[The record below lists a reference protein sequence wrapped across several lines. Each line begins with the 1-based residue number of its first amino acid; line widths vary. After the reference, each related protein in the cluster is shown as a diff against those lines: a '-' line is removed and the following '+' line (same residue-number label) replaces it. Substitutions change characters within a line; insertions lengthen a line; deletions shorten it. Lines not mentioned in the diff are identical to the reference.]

1 MNKLDQ
7 LREMSDVVADTG
19 DIQAIAKYRP
29 VDATTNPSLILK
41 AMESNQYSELLES
54 TLSWAGDLEL
64 PEQELLNVTADRLTT
79 AIGAEI
85 LNIIPGRVSTEV
97 DARLSF
103 DTEATLHRARRLID
117 FYDDMDIPRNRVL
130 IKMASTWE
138 GIRAAETLQSE
149 GIDCNLTLLFS
160 PVQAVA
166 AAEAGS
172 FLISPF
178 VGRIYDWYCRER
190 GVDHIEPAEDPGVQS
205 VRTIYALFK
214 QRQYDTVVMGASFRN
229 TGQIEALS
237 GCDRLTIAP
246 GLLAKLEEDQSKLE
260 RQLPRADAISI
271 GDDYDCSDQGGFRL
285 KLNADP
291 MATEKLGE
299 GIRLFVRDQVKLEK
313 IIAER
318 LISNPAS

>member
-7 LREMSDVVADTG
+7 LRQMSDVVADTG
-19 DIQAIAKYRP
+19 DIQAIGKYKP

-41 AMESNQYSELLES
+41 AMESNQYPDLLDS
-54 TLSWAGDLEL
+54 TLNWARSLEL
-64 PEQELLNVTADRLTT
+64 PKQEHLNVTTDRLIT

-85 LNIIPGRVSTEV
+85 VKIIPGRISTEV

-103 DTEATLHRARRLID
+103 NTKATLNRARRLVG
-117 FYDDMDIPRNRVL
+117 FYDDMGISRDRVL

-138 GIRAAETLQSE
+138 GIRAAEVLQTE
-149 GIDCNLTLLFS
+149 GVDCNLTLLFS

-190 GVDHIEPAEDPGVQS
+190 SVDHIEAQEDPGVES

-214 QRQYDTVVMGASFRN
+214 QRGYETVVMGASFRN

-237 GCDRLTIAP
+237 GCDRLTISP
-246 GLLAKLEEDQSKLE
+246 SLLAKLEQDEGKLDQ
-260 RQLPRADAISI
+260 QLPNSAAAPV
-271 GDDYDCSDQGGFRL
+271 GDDHDCPDESSFRL
-285 KLNADP
+285 QLNADA
-291 MATEKLGE
+291 MATEKLAE
-299 GIRLFVRDQVKLEK
+299 GIRLFIRDQIKLEN
-313 IIAER
+313 IMAET
-318 LISNPAS
+318 LFN

>member
-7 LREMSDVVADTG
+7 LRQMSDVVADTG
-19 DIQAIAKYRP
+19 DIQAISKYKP

-41 AMESNQYSELLES
+41 AMESNQYPDLLDS
-54 TLSWAGDLEL
+54 TLSWAHKLEIPRDEIL
-64 PEQELLNVTADRLTT
+64 GITTDRLIT

-85 LNIIPGRVSTEV
+85 VKIIPGRISTEV

-103 DTEATLHRARRLID
+103 DTEATLRRARRLIE
-117 FYDDMDIPRNRVL
+117 FYDDMGISASRVL

-138 GIRAAETLQSE
+138 GIRAAETLQAE

-166 AAEAGS
+166 AAEAKS
-172 FLISPF
+172 YLISPF

-190 GVDHIEPAEDPGVQS
+190 GVDHIDPIEDPGVQS
-205 VRTIYALFK
+205 VKAIYTLFK

-229 TGQIEALS
+229 TGQIAALA
-237 GCDRLTIAP
+237 GCDRLTIGP
-246 GLLAKLEEDQSKLE
+246 SLLADLENDGDSLV
-260 RQLPRADAISI
+260 RQLPDRQAEAIGTEYDA
-271 GDDYDCSDQGGFRL
+271 GDESTFRL
-285 KLNADP
+285 KLNADA
-291 MATEKLGE
+291 MATEKLAE
-299 GIRLFVRDQVKLEK
+299 GIRLFVRDQIKLEN

-318 LISNPAS
+318 LFGRD

>member
-19 DIQAIAKYRP
+19 DIQAIAKYKP

-41 AMESNQYSELLES
+41 AMESNQYPELLES
-54 TLSWAGDLEL
+54 TLSWARNLEL
-64 PEQELLNVTADRLTT
+64 PERELLDVTADRLTT

-85 LNIIPGRVSTEV
+85 VKIIPGRISTEV

-103 DTEATLHRARRLID
+103 DTEATLGRARRLID
-117 FYDDMDIPRNRVL
+117 FYSDMNITPDRVL

-138 GIRAAETLQSE
+138 GIRAAEKLQAE

-166 AAEAGS
+166 AAEAQS

-190 GVDHIEPAEDPGVQS
+190 GVDHIEPADDPGVAS

-214 QRQYDTVVMGASFRN
+214 QRQYNTVVMGASFRN

-246 GLLAKLEEDQSKLE
+246 TLLAKLEEDEEALTQ
-260 RQLPRADAISI
+260 QLPEAGAKPV
-271 GDDYDCSDQGGFRL
+271 GDEYDCKSESNFRL
-285 KLNADP
+285 KLNADA
-291 MATEKLGE
+291 MATEKLAE
-299 GIRLFVRDQVKLEK
+299 GIRLFIRDQIKLEN

-318 LISNPAS
+318 LFEKAS